1 MKKLPLIACLTAL
14 VACSSENSNQKESV
28 TQKQVEYEKAHGG
41 AFITASIGDA
51 SNLIPWTSSDSASH
65 AVSGKIYDGL
75 LKYDKDLNL
84 VGDLAKS
91 WEISEDSLTITFK
104 LREGVLWEDGTEL
117 TAHDVM
123 STFKTLTHPD
133 TLTPY
138 AGDYQMV
145 TDAKVLDNYTFQVQY
160 DEPFAPALASWTLK
174 ILPKER
180 LEAEDINNSSLK
192 HKPMGSGPYILNEW
206 KRGQYISMR
215 ANPSHFKHEPY
226 ITQTLTRQIPDMDT
240 QFLELKAGNIDSMG
254 LKPLQFTKLTNG
266 KSFTDKFNKY
276 KYLSNGYTYMGFNLN
291 NPLFSDKR
299 VRQAM
304 SYAINRKDIVEGVLY
319 GQGLPLACPF
329 KPGTWAYN
337 ENIQPYPLDI
347 EKSKSLLKEAG
358 WVDTNGNGILDKNGK
373 EFEFTVVTNQG
384 NDLRK
389 MTAELMQQAYKTVGI
404 KMNINIQEW
413 STFIENTINKRQFE
427 AFILGWSL
435 SPEPDPYDI
444 FHSSKTGE
452 KEFNI
457 VGFNNAEADE
467 LMINARKT
475 FDQAERKKY
484 LDRFQEIL
492 HEEQP
497 YLFLYAPYSLQALH
511 KRIKNV
517 EEAPA
522 GISHNYI
529 DWYIPKELQIRN
541 AFKP

>member
-1 MKKLPLIACLTAL
+1 MKKLPIILCLTVL
-14 VACSSENSNQKESV
+14 VACSSENSNQKES
-28 TQKQVEYEKAHGG
+28 TKQKQVTYEKAHGG
-41 AFITASIGDA
+41 AFITASIGEA
-51 SNLIPWTSSDSASH
+51 SNLIPWTSSDGPSH
-65 AVSGKIYDGL
+65 AISSQFYNGL
-75 LKYDKDLNL
+75 LKYDKNYNL
-84 VGDLAKS
+84 VGSLAES
-91 WEISEDSLTITFK
+91 WTVSGDGLTITFK

-145 TDAKVLDNYTFQVQY
+145 TEANVLDNYTFQVKY
-160 DEPFAPALASWTLK
+160 NEPFAPALASWTLA
-174 ILPKER
+174 ILPKSR
-180 LEAEDINNSSLK
+180 LETEDINESSLK
-192 HKPMGSGPYILNEW
+192 HTPMGTGQYTLNDW
-206 KRGQYISMR
+206 KRGQYISMK
-215 ANPSHFKHEPY
+215 ANPKHFEHEPY
-226 ITQTLTRQIPDMDT
+226 ITDRIAKLIPDMDT
-240 QFLELKAGNIDSMG
+240 QFLELKAGNIDAME

-266 KSFTDKFNKY
+266 KSFTDKFSKY
-276 KYLSNGYTYMGFNLN
+276 KYLANGYTYMGFNLS
-291 NPLFSDKR
+291 NPLFADKR

-304 SYAINRKDIVEGVLY
+304 SFAINRKEIVEGVLY

-358 WVDTNGNGILDKNGK
+358 WVDTNGNGILDKDGK

-384 NDLRK
+384 NDTRK

-435 SPEPDPYDI
+435 SPEPDPHDI

-457 VGFNNAEADE
+457 VGFNNSEADE
-467 LMINARKT
+467 LMVKARKT
-475 FDQAERKKY
+475 FDQTERKKY

-511 KRIKNV
+511 KRIQNV

-529 DWYIPKELQIRN
+529 DWYIPKELQMRN